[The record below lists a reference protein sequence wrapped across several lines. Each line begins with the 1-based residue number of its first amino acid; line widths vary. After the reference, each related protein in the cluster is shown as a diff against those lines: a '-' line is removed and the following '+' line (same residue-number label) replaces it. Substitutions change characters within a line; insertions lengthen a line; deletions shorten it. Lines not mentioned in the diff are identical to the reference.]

1 MATLGNSD
9 NLHKSKM
16 ASKIPGSQVTNF
28 QNCLRGFQISSNEG
42 EFKPE

>member
-9 NLHKSKM
+9 HLHKSKM
-16 ASKIPGSQVTNF
+16 ASKIPGLQVINF
-28 QNCLRGFQISSNEG
+28 QNCLRDFQISSNER